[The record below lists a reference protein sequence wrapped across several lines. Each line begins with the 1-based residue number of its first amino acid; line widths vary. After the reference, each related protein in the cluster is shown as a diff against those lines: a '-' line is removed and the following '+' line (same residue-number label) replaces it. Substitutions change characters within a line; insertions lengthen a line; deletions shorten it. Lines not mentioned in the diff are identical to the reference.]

1 MVRLL
6 TIDDGL
12 NAAGGADGSG
22 FGGGRPEQFSD
33 NTDVFITINGG
44 MFTIVSDGDCID
56 SNGSLTVNGGVLD
69 LTCNG
74 NGNTALDA
82 DGSYANNGG
91 TVTTND
97 GSEANPSGMGGGQRG
112 QMEGGQRPAGGRGEL
127 PDGTKPEGEEAPPAL

>member
-44 MFTIVSDGDCID
+44 
-56 SNGSLTVNGGVLD
+56 
-69 LTCNG
+69 
-74 NGNTALDA
+74 
-82 DGSYANNGG
+82 

-97 GSEANPSGMGGGQRG
+97 GSEANPGGMG
-112 QMEGGQRPAGGRGEL
+112 GGQRPAGGRGEL